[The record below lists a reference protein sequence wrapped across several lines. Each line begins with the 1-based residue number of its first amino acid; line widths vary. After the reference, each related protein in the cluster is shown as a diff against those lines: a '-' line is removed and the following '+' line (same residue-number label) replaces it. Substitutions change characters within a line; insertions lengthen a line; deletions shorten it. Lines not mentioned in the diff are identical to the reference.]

1 MPEISQ
7 STQKLI
13 QKYQSWYNSLQ
24 SKEGISTIHVDEI
37 ASKVASFYE
46 KIRGVVDWREEHLI
60 RRATIERI
68 LKRRLFLQ
76 KNGED
81 LASPF
86 IYELIRNGYFPNDK
100 IDERKIGT
108 IQNLLEKYI
117 FIIQNSPSPP
127 VEKIKAHL
135 YDWLMSIAACEVEE
149 ILDPPRRERALIEYM
164 EDLMQERISAEGI
177 NEIEKNTQIS
187 IAVQESLFKLDKPII
202 NYHLLKKQYPD
213 WMQLSQPR
221 LEEATQNIY
230 SIWRN
235 IEKSLHH
242 PLSKKF
248 YQICERYDTPYL
260 IMGDILSE
268 EPLKIEENIRSGEFL
283 ENKIKQAYQVRMG
296 TLSKRLNRAAIYSTV
311 SIFITKMLLA
321 FAIEIP
327 FDKYI
332 VNQFNPL
339 AMGLSVLIP
348 PLLMFII
355 VLTIRP
361 PGSYN
366 LNAVVMETMKI
377 VYIHEGKDVYK
388 IKNPRRK
395 GFIMSGIIAIFYFL
409 SFCLSFGL
417 IIWGLQK
424 LNFGILSIII
434 FLLFISLIS
443 FAGVKI
449 KERSRELEVTEEK
462 EGVLGLIIDLFS
474 IPIIQV
480 GKWLSGQW
488 AKYNVILVLM
498 TAMIDMPFQV
508 FTEFLEQWRYF
519 LKEKKEEIH

>member
-1 MPEISQ
+1 MPELSQ

-13 QKYQSWYNSLQ
+13 QKYQSWHNSLQ
-24 SKEGISTIHVDEI
+24 PKEGVSTIHVDEV
-37 ASKVASFYE
+37 ASKVATFYE
-46 KIRGVVDWREEHLI
+46 KLRGVVDWREEHLM

-68 LKRRLFLQ
+68 LKRRLLLQ

-86 IYELIRNGYFPNDK
+86 ISELIRSGYFPNDK
-100 IDERKIGT
+100 IDESRVST
-108 IQNLLEKYI
+108 VQNLLEKYL

-127 VEKIKAHL
+127 VEKIKAQL

-164 EDLMQERISAEGI
+164 EDIMQERISVEGI
-177 NEIEKNTQIS
+177 NESEKNTQIS

-202 NYHLLKKQYPD
+202 NYHLLKKQYGD
-213 WMQLSQPR
+213 WLQLSQPR
-221 LEEATQNIY
+221 LEEITGNIY

-235 IEKSLHH
+235 IENSLHN

-260 IMGDILSE
+260 ILGDVLSE
-268 EPLKIEENIRSGEFL
+268 EPLKIDEKIKSGEFL
-283 ENKIKQAYQVRMG
+283 ENKIRQAYQARLG
-296 TLSKRLNRAAIYSTV
+296 TLKKRLSRAAIYSTV
-311 SIFITKMLLA
+311 SIFLTKMLLA

-327 FDKYI
+327 FDRYV

-339 AMGLSVLIP
+339 AMALSIIIP

-361 PGSYN
+361 PESDN
-366 LNAVVMETMKI
+366 LNAVIMETMKI
-377 VYIHEGKDVYK
+377 AYTHEGSDAYK
-388 IKNPRRK
+388 IKKPKKR
-395 GFIMSGIIAIFYFL
+395 GFVMATIITSFYFL

-417 IIWGLQK
+417 IIWGLEK

-434 FLLFISLIS
+434 FLIFVSLIS

-449 KERSRELEVTEEK
+449 RERSRELDVTEEK
-462 EGVLGLIIDLFS
+462 EGFLGLIIDLFS
-474 IPIIQV
+474 MPIIQV

-498 TAMIDMPFQV
+498 TAI
-508 FTEFLEQWRYF
+508 
-519 LKEKKEEIH
+519 

>member
-24 SKEGISTIHVDEI
+24 PKEGGSTVHVDE
-37 ASKVASFYE
+37 VASRVATFYE
-46 KIRGVVDWREEHLI
+46 KLRGVVDWREEHLM

-68 LKRRLFLQ
+68 LKRRLLLQ

-81 LASPF
+81 LSSPF
-86 IYELIRNGYFPNDK
+86 ISELIRSGYFPNDK
-100 IDERKIGT
+100 IDERKIG
-108 IQNLLEKYI
+108 IVQNLLEKYI

-127 VEKIKAHL
+127 VEKIKAQL

-164 EDLMQERISAEGI
+164 EDIMQERISAEGI
-177 NEIEKNTQIS
+177 SEAEKNIQIS

-202 NYHLLKKQYPD
+202 NYHLLKKQYSD
-213 WMQLSQPR
+213 WMQLTQPR
-221 LEEATQNIY
+221 LEEITSNIY

-235 IEKSLHH
+235 IENSLHH

-248 YQICERYDTPYL
+248 YQICERYDTTYL
-260 IMGDILSE
+260 ILGDILSE
-268 EPLKIEENIRSGEFL
+268 EPLKIEEKIKSGEFL
-283 ENKIKQAYQVRMG
+283 ENRIRQAYQIRLG
-296 TLSKRLNRAAIYSTV
+296 TLKKRLSRAAIYSTV

-327 FDKYI
+327 FDKYV

-339 AMGLSVLIP
+339 AMALSIIVP

-361 PGSYN
+361 PESDN
-366 LNAVVMETMKI
+366 LNAVIMETMKV
-377 VYIHEGKDVYK
+377 VYTHEGNEVYK
-388 IKNPRRK
+388 IKKPKRR
-395 GFIMSGIIAIFYFL
+395 GIVMVAIINSFYFL

-417 IIWGLQK
+417 IIWGLKK

-434 FLLFISLIS
+434 FLIFVSLTS

-449 KERSRELEVTEEK
+449 RERSRELEVNEEK
-462 EGVLGLIIDLFS
+462 EGVLGLITDLFS
-474 IPIIQV
+474 MPIIQV

-488 AKYNVILVLM
+488 TKYNVILVLM
-498 TAMIDMPFQV
+498 TAIIDMPFQV